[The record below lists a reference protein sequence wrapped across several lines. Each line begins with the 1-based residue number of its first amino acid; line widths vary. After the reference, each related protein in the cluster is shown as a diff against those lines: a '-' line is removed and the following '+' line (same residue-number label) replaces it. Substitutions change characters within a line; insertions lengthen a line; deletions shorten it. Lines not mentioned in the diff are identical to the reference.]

1 MGVEFQSNVS
11 WGGSPHGSGNGGSD
25 VSGLDFLNN
34 YPDQSPSASDDTSG
48 SPSASDDTSGSSSGS
63 DDVSG
68 LDFLDPVQED
78 LITEADKWDWLNELQ
93 DTWEGS
99 GSNPLYPYNENYPPL
114 GISSPYAMQGMAFD
128 PYSGQWYATQGGDIS
143 PAWQGATKGAPGAVL
158 IDGEWKKP
166 ILSGLGSHFMESD
179 DLWSGGNPDLSDPAV
194 LENIQDIQQDYY
206 SNIHPSSQPDTGESG
221 YGYGYDYDPG
231 SYTVSGGYGY
241 GYGGDPNQI
250 GKTPFDY
257 GDPYSEARFAPLEQ
271 HERMVD
277 VNTPR
282 YAARGGIM
290 NLRR

>member
-48 SPSASDDTSGSSSGS
+48 SPSASDDTSGS

-290 NLRR
+290 SLRR